1 MSFYKKYIIELEDE
15 PFIPQWDEAS
25 DPEVT
30 LYRVKGFN
38 TLVFDENGLNKLKP
52 YIVDPAKESG
62 VIEMGKNIGSASAW
76 TLMQRILHPDYPEGI
91 SLDTLKEALGI
102 KNDNVTAIDILSNY
116 AYIDIYKALEVHT
129 DVVQEAIKMLK
140 NNGWLATHDKQVIE
154 DDRLNRAIIPQD

>member
-52 YIVDPAKESG
+52 YITDQAKEAG
-62 VIEMGKNIGSASAW
+62 AIEMGKNIGSASAW
-76 TLMQRILHPDYPEGI
+76 TLMQHILHPNYPEGI

-102 KNDNVTAIDILSNY
+102 KNDNVTAVDILSNY
-116 AYIDIYKALEVHT
+116 AYIDIYKALEIHT
-129 DVVQEAIKMLK
+129 DAVQEAIKMLK